1 MVAGHR
7 FDVDERYSLLKP
19 VGHGA
24 YGIVC
29 AALDKKTNKK
39 VAIKKIGNLFGHLTD
54 TKRTLREIKLL
65 THCNHE
71 NVISITDIMRPIKP
85 GTFNEVYLVEDL
97 MDTDLHQIIGSPQA
111 LSDDHFQYFLYQLL
125 RGLKY
130 LHSAEVL
137 HRDLKPSNLLVN
149 SNCDLKIC
157 DLGLARVSVV
167 ETDHEAFMTEYVATR
182 WYRAPEIMLSWKE
195 YTKAVDM
202 WSVGCIMA
210 EMLGRKPLFP
220 GKNSIHQINCLLDVL
235 GTPSEDDIKNIRR
248 EKAREY
254 IRQLPKKRKV
264 PWRVLFPNAK
274 SDALDLLEK
283 MLTFNPE
290 KRITVEEALKH
301 PYLAAL
307 HDPTDEPSCSSKF
320 NFDFE
325 NEELTRER
333 LEVLI
338 TDEVARFRPE
348 ILGGVT
354 SEGGQGSAGAGPGQ
368 LVRRA
373 SQTRVDLITDRA
385 ESGGAVVPDPSDH
398 TDAMHD
404 DSSEIA
410 PQPAGA
416 SLH

>member
-1 MVAGHR
+1 MMIDDYCIPR
-7 FDVDERYSLLKP
+7 CSYERWEWKSVEFLHLML
-19 VGHGA
+19 
-24 YGIVC
+24 IV
-29 AALDKKTNKK
+29 TPFSFF
-39 VAIKKIGNLFGHLTD
+39 VFVLTG
-54 TKRTLREIKLL
+54 L
-65 THCNHE
+65 TCTCI
-71 NVISITDIMRPIKP
+71 V
-85 GTFNEVYLVEDL
+85 
-97 MDTDLHQIIGSPQA
+97 
-111 LSDDHFQYFLYQLL
+111 
-125 RGLKY
+125 
-130 LHSAEVL
+130 
-137 HRDLKPSNLLVN
+137 
-149 SNCDLKIC
+149 
-157 DLGLARVSVV
+157 
-167 ETDHEAFMTEYVATR
+167 
-182 WYRAPEIMLSWKE
+182 
-195 YTKAVDM
+195 VDM

-348 ILGGVT
+348 ILGGDT
-354 SEGGQGSAGAGPGQ
+354 SGGGQGSAGAGPGQ